1 MTDFKAESPLAPKTN
16 IAAAKML
23 IFWLVYQPTLW
34 EAWGKF
40 IVFFFG
46 GGGQLPV
53 DLQTR
58 LGFLLNHHHGFE
70 ITFGS
75 FCAFFCTGHAK
86 EEKFVSQIWKPN
98 WVPKVP
104 SVCIWG
110 IIRPSLELRF
120 DLKLLLA
127 LTIWVWVLFKSSF
140 FLKLPMLIQKSNLI
154 LDIKTVSLHL
164 LLVGISSKNKLS
176 L

>member
-1 MTDFKAESPLAPKTN
+1 MTDFKTESPPKTN

-40 IVFFFG
+40 ILFFFG
-46 GGGQLPV
+46 GGAASC
-53 DLQTR
+53 
-58 LGFLLNHHHGFE
+58 
-70 ITFGS
+70 GS
-75 FCAFFCTGHAK
+75 PDKTWFSTKPPSWFWDYIWFILCLFFCTGHAK

-154 LDIKTVSLHL
+154 PDIKTVSLHL